1 MKRLTQY
8 VSIFFLT
15 LFAIACSSGE
25 SSPEKVAEKYV
36 SAMYSGDADA
46 IIKMIYM
53 PDEGKSSDA
62 STMIKGK
69 LQDATI
75 RAKAYAEQHGGIAK
89 VEYQP
94 TKYLN
99 DDKSRAIIEINV
111 IFKDNDNKNE
121 DLKLTKVD
129 GNWFIEVSF

>member
-36 SAMYSGDADA
+36 SAIYSGDADA
-46 IIKMIYM
+46 VIKMIYI
-53 PDEGKSSDA
+53 PEEDKSAGA
-62 STMIKGK
+62 STMITGK
-69 LQDATI
+69 LQDGAK
-75 RAKAYAEQHGGIAK
+75 RAKAYAEEHGGIDK

-99 DDKSRAIIEINV
+99 DDKSRAIIGINV
-111 IFKDNDNKNE
+111 IFKDNANKNE

-129 GNWFIEVSF
+129 GNWFIEVGF